1 MPTATDVIDKGS
13 DMKKRRTA
21 KEIKE
26 MLVRGEAQVA
36 QGTTVEQVCSDLAVS
51 VPTYYLRRRK
61 YAEGAGE
68 GDPKKRIKELET
80 ENSRLRRVVTDQAME
95 IVRLKE
101 DLGQY

>member
-1 MPTATDVIDKGS
+1 MN
-13 DMKKRRTA
+13 KRRSA

-26 MLVRGEAQVA
+26 MLTRGEAQVA
-36 QGTTVEQVCSDLAVS
+36 QGTTVEQVCNDLGVS
-51 VPTYYLRRRK
+51 VPTYYAWRRK
-61 YAEGAGE
+61 YGEGAGE
-68 GDPKKRIKELET
+68 ADPKKRVKELET